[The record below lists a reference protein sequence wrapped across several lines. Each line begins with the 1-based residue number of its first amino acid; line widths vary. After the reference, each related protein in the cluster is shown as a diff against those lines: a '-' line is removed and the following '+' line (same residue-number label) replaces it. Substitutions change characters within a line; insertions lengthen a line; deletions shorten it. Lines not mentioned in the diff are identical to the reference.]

1 MSLINN
7 NRIKTHIAAAIQEH
21 LDTSD
26 CGKDENKI
34 LSRALASI
42 YISSISG
49 LSYKDSAKYVTDGG
63 EDQGID
69 GCYYD
74 ANKNRLHL
82 VQTKWSSAA
91 TKTIDAGS
99 IHKFVAGTYLLLDL
113 KWSEFNERFKKISAE
128 IEAGLSNDPQIVLV
142 VVYNSDSQISGH
154 VKKILDKFLSDN
166 NSDEQDVVTYSVFGL
181 SKLVR
186 AVQAAKSGARTDVEL
201 GLLEWGET
209 KEPFYAITG
218 KVCCA
223 DVAEWHKDHGELL
236 FSENIRYTLSSSEI
250 NQRIAETL
258 VERPTEFWYLNNGIT
273 AIADSIVRKPVG
285 LGEQRES
292 SLWNV
297 GNLKIVNGAQTTSA
311 IASAYKTN
319 SGQLRKAYVQI
330 KVISLAKA
338 PLDIASQITT
348 ATNTQNRVEPR
359 DFLALDSIQD
369 GLAEA
374 FKKIGVQ
381 YCYRRGE
388 VIKDAANGLEVQEL
402 ALALATCSSNMSDVV
417 MAKRNV
423 GLLTD
428 PNGHYPKIF
437 STNLDVSKC
446 WAQVKQLRMAQSIV
460 LELAGILTGRDR
472 QIAVHANR
480 FIENQLITRHSDS
493 IDLSTAKGVLNRL
506 SNVIDI
512 HFKDSY
518 LAVLFKNAKKCEVL
532 GKELDTFT
540 EAVG

>member
-7 NRIKTHIAAAIQEH
+7 NRIKTHISSAIREH
-21 LDTSD
+21 LDVSD
-26 CGKDENKI
+26 CGNDETKV

-91 TKTIDAGS
+91 TKTIDTGS
-99 IHKFVAGTYLLLDL
+99 IHKFIAGTYLLLDL
-113 KWSEFNERFKKISAE
+113 KWNEFNGRFKKISAE
-128 IEAGLSNDPQIVLV
+128 IETGLSKDPQIVLV
-142 VVYNSDSQISGH
+142 VVYNSDSPLSGH
-154 VKKILDKFLSDN
+154 AQKILDKFLLDN

-223 DVAEWHKDHGELL
+223 DVAEWHKSHGELL

-258 VERPTEFWYLNNGIT
+258 IERPAEFWYLNNGIT
-273 AIADSIVRKPVG
+273 AIADSLVRKPVG

-311 IASAYKTN
+311 IASAYKAN
-319 SGQLRKAYVQI
+319 SVQLRKAYVQI

-338 PLDIASQITT
+338 PLDIAGQITT

-359 DFLALDSIQD
+359 DFLALDTIQD

-388 VIKDAANGLEVQEL
+388 IIKDPLMGLDVQEL
-402 ALALATCSSNMSDVV
+402 ALALAISSTNMTDVV

-428 PNGHYPKIF
+428 PNGHYPKLF
-437 STNLDVSKC
+437 SAALDASKN
-446 WAQVKQLRMAQSIV
+446 WEHVKQLRVAQKVVSDMASK
-460 LELAGILTGRDR
+460 LSGRDK

-480 FIENQLITRHSDS
+480 FLENRLLAKHADA
-493 IDLSTAKGVLNRL
+493 IDLVVAEALLQRLATA
-506 SNVIDI
+506 IDI

-532 GKELDTFT
+532 SQELDL
-540 EAVG
+540 

>member
-7 NRIKTHIAAAIQEH
+7 NRIKTHIATSIQEH

-26 CGKDENKI
+26 CGKDESKM

-49 LSYKDSAKYVTDGG
+49 LSYKDSAKYVTDGS

-91 TKTIDAGS
+91 TKTIDTGS

-113 KWSEFNERFKKISAE
+113 KWNEFNDRFRKISAE
-128 IEAGLSNDPQIVLV
+128 IEAGLSKDPQIILS
-142 VVYNSDSQISGH
+142 VVYNSDSQISAH
-154 VKKILDKFLSDN
+154 AKKILDKFLYDN

-181 SKLVR
+181 SKIVR
-186 AVQAAKSGARTDVEL
+186 AVQAAKSGSKTDVEL

-223 DVAEWHKDHGELL
+223 DVAEWHKSHGELL

-273 AIADSIVRKPVG
+273 AIADSLVRKPVG

-311 IASAYKTN
+311 IASAYKAN
-319 SGQLRKAYVQI
+319 NAQLRKAYVQI

-338 PLDIASQITT
+338 PLDIAGQITT

-359 DFLALDSIQD
+359 DFLALDTIQD
-369 GLAEA
+369 GLAES

-388 VIKDAANGLEVQEL
+388 IIKDPSTGLDVQEL
-402 ALALATCSSNMSDVV
+402 ALTLATCSTSMTDVV

-428 PNGHYPKIF
+428 PNGHYPKLF
-437 STNLDVSKC
+437 SSNLDVSKC
-446 WAQVKQLRMAQSIV
+446 WTQVKQLRAAQKIV
-460 LELAGILTGRDR
+460 SDLAANLTGRDR

-480 FIENQLITRHSDS
+480 FLENRLLTRHVGT
-493 IDLSTAKGVLNRL
+493 IDLPTAECMLHRL
-506 SNVIDI
+506 ASSIET

-532 GKELDTFT
+532 SQDLD
-540 EAVG
+540 A

>member
-1 MSLINN
+1 M
-7 NRIKTHIAAAIQEH
+7 
-21 LDTSD
+21 
-26 CGKDENKI
+26 
-34 LSRALASI
+34 
-42 YISSISG
+42 
-49 LSYKDSAKYVTDGG
+49 
-63 EDQGID
+63 
-69 GCYYD
+69 
-74 ANKNRLHL
+74 
-82 VQTKWSSAA
+82 
-91 TKTIDAGS
+91 
-99 IHKFVAGTYLLLDL
+99 
-113 KWSEFNERFKKISAE
+113 
-128 IEAGLSNDPQIVLV
+128 
-142 VVYNSDSQISGH
+142 
-154 VKKILDKFLSDN
+154 
-166 NSDEQDVVTYSVFGL
+166 
-181 SKLVR
+181 
-186 AVQAAKSGARTDVEL
+186 
-201 GLLEWGET
+201 LEWGET

-223 DVAEWHKDHGELL
+223 DVAEWHKSHGELL

-258 VERPTEFWYLNNGIT
+258 IERPAEFWYLNNGIT
-273 AIADSIVRKPVG
+273 AIADSLVRKPVG

-311 IASAYKTN
+311 IASAYKAN
-319 SGQLRKAYVQI
+319 SVQLRKAYVQI

-338 PLDIASQITT
+338 PLDIAGQITT

-359 DFLALDSIQD
+359 DFLALDTIQD

-388 VIKDAANGLEVQEL
+388 IIKDPLMGLDVQEL
-402 ALALATCSSNMSDVV
+402 ALALAISSTNMTDVV

-428 PNGHYPKIF
+428 PNGHYPKLF
-437 STNLDVSKC
+437 SAALDASKN
-446 WAQVKQLRMAQSIV
+446 WEHVKQLRVAQKVVSDMASK
-460 LELAGILTGRDR
+460 LSGRDK

-480 FIENQLITRHSDS
+480 FLENRLLAKHADA
-493 IDLSTAKGVLNRL
+493 IDLVVAEALLQRL
-506 SNVIDI
+506 AAAIDI

-532 GKELDTFT
+532 SQELDL
-540 EAVG
+540 